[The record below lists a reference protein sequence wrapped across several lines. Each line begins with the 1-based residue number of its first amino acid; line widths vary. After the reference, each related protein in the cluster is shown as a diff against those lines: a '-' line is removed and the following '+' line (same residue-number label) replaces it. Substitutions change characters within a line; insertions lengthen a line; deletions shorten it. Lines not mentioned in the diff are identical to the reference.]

1 MKNSNYSNFYKLS
14 IHERLNEVAE
24 FANLEQNSLDI
35 LSNPNSLD
43 IEKADHMIENV
54 IGRFTLPM
62 SVALNFLINGKDYL
76 IPMVS
81 EEASV
86 VAAASNA
93 AKLARNSGG
102 FFTDSTGSIMIAQIQ
117 LIDIQDPNY
126 MRMVIYQKKEEIIKL
141 CNEKDPVLVKLGGGV
156 IDVEV
161 RIIEPVH
168 FERMIIVHLK
178 VNTLDAMGA
187 NAVNTMAEAVAPYLE
202 EITGGKAYLRILSNL
217 ATERLARA
225 RTKITK
231 ESLGGEEVVD
241 KILLAYA
248 FADADPFR
256 ATTHNKGIM
265 NGISAAVL
273 ATGNDTRAV
282 ESGAHAYASLRGS
295 YKPLTKWEKDKNGD
309 LVGTIELPLALGIV
323 GGATKIH
330 PTAQVALKIL
340 KVNSAAELAEVIAAL
355 GLAQNLSAIKA
366 LATEGI
372 QRGHMSLHAKNIAI
386 VAGAKGE
393 EIDKIVKKMIE
404 DKNINVEY
412 AKSLLKK

>member
-187 NAVNTMAEAVAPYLE
+187 NAVNTMAESVAPYLE